1 MPTSLFLLDPL
12 PPPPPRTLD
21 SFEVLN
27 DPVKNPVRG
36 PAALIGLGEIGI
48 VVVVDVLAVTI
59 KGWKVGVTG
68 EVAEFCCCCCCFW
81 VEVDVKLDRSDLGL
95 IAEAND
101 RPVDTVVAVVVVAI
115 VFTAVVIVAGWL
127 VAETDFGEDEL
138 GEEDPDDAA
147 DELIV

>member
-1 MPTSLFLLDPL
+1 M
-12 PPPPPRTLD
+12 
-21 SFEVLN
+21 LN

-36 PAALIGLGEIGI
+36 PATLIGLGEIGI
-48 VVVVDVLAVTI
+48 VVVVDALAVTT
-59 KGWKVGVTG
+59 KGGKVGVTG

-81 VEVDVKLDRSDLGL
+81 AEVDVKLDRSDLGL

-101 RPVDTVVAVVVVAI
+101 RPVDAVVVVVVVAI
-115 VFTAVVIVAGWL
+115 VTGWL